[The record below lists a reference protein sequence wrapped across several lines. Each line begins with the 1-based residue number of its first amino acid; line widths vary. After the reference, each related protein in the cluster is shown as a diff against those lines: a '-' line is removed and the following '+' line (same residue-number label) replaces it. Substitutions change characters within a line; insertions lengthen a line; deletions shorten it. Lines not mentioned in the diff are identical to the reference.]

1 MKISKV
7 PIEESTYIRDTESKA
22 ILASNPEEKQRF
34 IMAQKEKQKVMTM
47 EQDINNIKSDLTDI
61 KSLLTKLIEK

>member
-22 ILASNPEEKQRF
+22 ILASNLEEKQRF
-34 IMAQKEKQKVMTM
+34 IMAQ
-47 EQDINNIKSDLTDI
+47 QDINNIKSDLTDI

>member
-22 ILASNPEEKQRF
+22 ILASNLEEKQRF
-34 IMAQKEKQKVMTM
+34 
-47 EQDINNIKSDLTDI
+47 I